1 MGISRNRCVFLDRD
15 GVINLKLPEGRYV
28 TRWEEFEFLP
38 GVAEGIR
45 ALNQASWL
53 VMLATNQRAVA
64 KRLLTESELRQIH
77 RNMLEELG
85 RDGATVDAIYF
96 CPHDV
101 EDDCQCR
108 KPKPGMILQAGREH
122 QINLSASWMIGDSVM
137 DVEAGKAAGCRTI
150 WLKSRVPYP
159 TASSQPDFV
168 AVSIARATAR
178 ILEGDKPF
186 RSGNWK

>member
-38 GVAEGIR
+38 GVA
-45 ALNQASWL
+45 
-53 VMLATNQRAVA
+53 
-64 KRLLTESELRQIH
+64 
-77 RNMLEELG
+77 
-85 RDGATVDAIYF
+85 
-96 CPHDV
+96 
-101 EDDCQCR
+101 DDCQGR